1 MGAMKSAP
9 RTLFIALTLAAT
21 SALTA
26 FAANPQPPAVDA
38 LAGAE
43 LRARFDSDARAF
55 GIYRDGLRDVLGY
68 IGKNPALFPPAKVAG
83 PRLLSESDKT
93 AFRAVWQRTSEYFL
107 ALDSLEEFYRETGK
121 LTGAQRDEAFALSY
135 AAFAAKYH
143 YALQLIASFERVPDA
158 HKILNEALPSLG
170 LQENSYARFK
180 LHYLNVKIATEFAA
194 RDTVYRSRTKAPP
207 ALAATIAED
216 SDAIWRAGKGEGHRL
231 TLQNSVDVLSAG
243 GHSVW
248 FPVQAGVSEWM
259 GDAKVH
265 RVHRSLISPAQID
278 ALLLL
283 MQPGDI
289 LLERREWYLSNVGL
303 PGFWPHAALYIGTPQ
318 ERRAFFNDPDIQAWV
333 KTQGQ
338 ADGDFEALLR
348 TRHPEAYQ
356 RSLLA
361 QHDEAPRVIEA
372 VSEGVVFT
380 TFTHTADADAVAV
393 LRPRLSKAEKASAIL
408 RSFQYSGR
416 PYDFDFDFQTD
427 AALVCTELVYKSYEP
442 KASEAGDPIRGLKL
456 PVVELLGRL
465 AMPANLFV
473 KQFDEEF
480 GKPAAQTDLISFLD
494 GHEKQGIAV
503 AATVD
508 DFRKSWRRPKW
519 HIFVQESAAR

>member
-9 RTLFIALTLAAT
+9 RILLITAALAA
-21 SALTA
+21 AFVVTA
-26 FAANPQPPAVDA
+26 ADHPPVAVDA
-38 LAGAE
+38 LNTPD
-43 LRARFDSDARAF
+43 LRARLDSDSRAF
-55 GIYRDGLRDVLGY
+55 GIYRDGLRDVVGY
-68 IGKNPALFPPAKVAG
+68 MATNPALFPAAKSSGAQ
-83 PRLLSESDKT
+83 LLTESDK
-93 AFRAVWQRTSEYFL
+93 AALRAVWQRTSEYFL
-107 ALDSLEEFYRETGK
+107 ALDSLEEFYRDTGK
-121 LTGAQRDEAFALSY
+121 LSGAARDEAFALSY
-135 AAFAAKYH
+135 AAFAAKYR
-143 YALQLIASFERVPDA
+143 YALHLIAAFERAPDA

-170 LQENSYARFK
+170 LRENSYAEFK
-180 LHYLNVKIATEFAA
+180 LHFLNIKIATEFAA

-207 ALAATIAED
+207 TLAATITED
-216 SDAIWRAGKGEGHRL
+216 SEAIWRAGKGEGHRL

-243 GHSVW
+243 SHSVW

-265 RVHRSLISPAQID
+265 RVHRSLISSAQIR
-278 ALLLL
+278 ALLPR

-318 ERRAFFNDPDIQAWV
+318 ERRVFFNDPEIQAWV
-333 KTQGQ
+333 KAQGQ
-338 ADGDFEALLR
+338 VDGDFEALLR
-348 TRHPEAYQ
+348 TRHAVAYQ
-356 RSLLA
+356 LSLVA
-361 QHDEAPRVIEA
+361 QHDEPPRVIEA
-372 VSEGVVFT
+372 ISEGVVFT

-442 KASEAGDPIRGLKL
+442 KASGSGTPVRGLKL

-480 GKPAAQTDLISFLD
+480 GKPTAQTELVAFLD
-494 GHEKQGIAV
+494 GREKQGIAV
-503 AATVD
+503 EATVD
-508 DFRKSWRRPKW
+508 EFRKSWRRPKW
-519 HIFVQESAAR
+519 HIFVQETAAR